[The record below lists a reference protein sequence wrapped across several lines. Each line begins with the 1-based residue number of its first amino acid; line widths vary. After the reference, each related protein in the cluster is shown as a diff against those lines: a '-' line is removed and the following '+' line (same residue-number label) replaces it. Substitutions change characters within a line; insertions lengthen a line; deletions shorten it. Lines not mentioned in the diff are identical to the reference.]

1 LSVVGLGGGDLPG
14 DPALDGLAAR
24 TSYRSL
30 PRRTRRRLLAW
41 ALLRPAAT
49 AAGLTLL
56 YYGLPLDK
64 GWTRESVVGFAAGLV
79 ALVMLVAWQAR
90 AIAKA
95 RYPRLRGI
103 EALVSTLVF
112 FLFLFALSY
121 FAIGTSQPE
130 AFSESL
136 SRTDSLY
143 FTVTVFATVGF
154 GDIVARSEG
163 ARLLVT
169 VQMLA
174 GLALV
179 GLGVRVLLSAIQSG
193 VRRAQDPSD

>member
-1 LSVVGLGGGDLPG
+1 MPG
-14 DPALDGLAAR
+14 DAALDGMAAR
-24 TSYRSL
+24 ESYRSL

-41 ALLRPAAT
+41 ALLRPACT
-49 AAGLTLL
+49 AAALTLL

-90 AIAKA
+90 AITKA

-121 FAIGTSQPE
+121 FAIGVSQPDS
-130 AFSESL
+130 FSEPL
-136 SRTDSLY
+136 TRTDSLY